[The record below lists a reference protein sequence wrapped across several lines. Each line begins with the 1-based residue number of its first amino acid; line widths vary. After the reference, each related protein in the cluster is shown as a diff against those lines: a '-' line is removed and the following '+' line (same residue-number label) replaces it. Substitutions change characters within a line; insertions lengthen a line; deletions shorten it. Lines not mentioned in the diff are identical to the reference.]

1 LRCRP
6 FPSPRARQRCRST
19 LLPTPLSS
27 SPSGLFLSLSSSLLP
42 FFPSGDHRASGA
54 ALDQAFAG
62 RFAGD
67 DRPPV
72 TGGFS
77 QTAIMSL
84 ACLVCH
90 GMNSPSHSLRSY
102 SVSSSEEESRCGA
115 AVACLARRVMP
126 AGTSSV
132 GTSKVTP
139 FPPMVT
145 GQGTESA
152 PRLQR
157 SRAVSRDLVRDWNFD
172 EVILAN

>member
-1 LRCRP
+1 Q
-6 FPSPRARQRCRST
+6 PSP
-19 LLPTPLSS
+19 L
-27 SPSGLFLSLSSSLLP
+27 LFLPHPRASASLSHHSLSWP
-42 FFPSGDHRASGA
+42 FFPSGDHQASGA
-54 ALDQAFAG
+54 ALDQA
-62 RFAGD
+62 FAGD

-72 TGGFS
+72 TGGFC
-77 QTAIMSL
+77 QTTIMSL

-115 AVACLARRVMP
+115 AVACLARRVTP

>member
-1 LRCRP
+1 
-6 FPSPRARQRCRST
+6 ST

-54 ALDQAFAG
+54 ALDQAFVG

-67 DRPPV
+67 DRPPVV

>member
-1 LRCRP
+1 VV
-6 FPSPRARQRCRST
+6 
-19 LLPTPLSS
+19 
-27 SPSGLFLSLSSSLLP
+27 
-42 FFPSGDHRASGA
+42 
-54 ALDQAFAG
+54 
-62 RFAGD
+62 
-67 DRPPV
+67 V

-77 QTAIMSL
+77 KTTIMSL

-115 AVACLARRVMP
+115 AVACLARRVTP

-145 GQGTESA
+145 GQSAEGT

>member
-1 LRCRP
+1 MLQDCDY
-6 FPSPRARQRCRST
+6 
-19 LLPTPLSS
+19 LKLV
-27 SPSGLFLSLSSSLLP
+27 
-42 FFPSGDHRASGA
+42 
-54 ALDQAFAG
+54 
-62 RFAGD
+62 
-67 DRPPV
+67 V

-77 QTAIMSL
+77 QTTIMSL

-115 AVACLARRVMP
+115 AVACLARRVTP
-126 AGTSSV
+126 AGTSV

>member
-1 LRCRP
+1 M
-6 FPSPRARQRCRST
+6 
-19 LLPTPLSS
+19 LPCSRDLSC
-27 SPSGLFLSLSSSLLP
+27 SLE
-42 FFPSGDHRASGA
+42 
-54 ALDQAFAG
+54 
-62 RFAGD
+62 
-67 DRPPV
+67 PV
-72 TGGFS
+72 TGGFR

-115 AVACLARRVMP
+115 AVACLARRVTP
-126 AGTSSV
+126 AGTSTSV

-145 GQGTESA
+145 GQGTEGT